1 MKAILTKNFTKST
14 YSVIFLSY
22 NLSWLSVILLSIDIL
37 YVGIYNTNNSY
48 LKLLLQE
55 EVSFMRVNNRY
66 VSFYYEND
74 NDMGTIEIDPK
85 KTALLIVDMQ
95 HVFITRP
102 TLENPTPEELAEAER
117 WEPFFSKIDSVVV
130 PNNQRLLQAFRER
143 NMNVCFAKIQCQKK
157 DGSDRSLDQK
167 ATGYNELLLPPGTP
181 SAEIVPELKP
191 MDDEIVVTKT
201 TDSVLAGTS
210 LRLWLNN
217 MGIDTVV
224 VTGVL
229 TDQCVSGTV
238 RSLADESFKVWLIED
253 ACMASTQKIQDN
265 ELEILNNIYCHVINT
280 DELIEALS

>member
-1 MKAILTKNFTKST
+1 MKAILTKNFTKPT

-74 NDMGTIEIDPK
+74 NDMGAIEIDPK
-85 KTALLIVDMQ
+85 KTALLVVDMQ

-102 TLENPTPEELAEAER
+102 ALENPTPEELAEAER

-191 MDDEIVVTKT
+191 MEDEIVVTKT

-253 ACMASTQKIQDN
+253 ACMASTQRIQDN